1 MIASEQLK
9 WFQSRLQNQ
18 KLQDIKDWNHL
29 LATEHGSSVLE
40 MDAIATWLGD
50 MMPIA
55 EIDRT

>member
-29 LATEHGSSVLE
+29 LATEHGSSAQE